1 MSSFPEI
8 VNQERGRY
16 LLVVVSTALL
26 QAIAAAFAAV
36 ATRDVFSVFLEPTG
50 LLPLREL
57 LVLAGSG
64 IVIALGRVGQ
74 ATVAERLGQS
84 FAGDLRERLFCHLSR
99 MPRTAVQNQ
108 RRGGLS
114 LRFVGDLSAIRGWA
128 GDALPKAIA
137 AGCVLPAACAAGFLL
152 HPMIGSLM
160 AGSLAVGLAALAL
173 TARQMRPLHRALR
186 RQRARLSADM
196 SERAPQAPDLRLIG
210 RFDRERARLRV
221 RTRSLTEAATARRRA
236 GAIMRAVPDIVSA
249 AVAAGILAVSLTLD
263 FPASLAAGGLAAAAI
278 LVAPLRDLAGIW
290 DRYSAF
296 HVARAKC
303 IRLFQRPTLPFP
315 CSGEAVPRVTF
326 CGVSHGPLRSID
338 RTIDPGSTLIVQ
350 GPYGAGKSTFLRLAA
365 GHESPESGMVKIGD
379 GAATQMATSVG
390 VCLIDQYTPILSG
403 SLRRCLTLG
412 AAKRPSDKRIQKV
425 AEQVGLGALLTRSG
439 GLDAHIA
446 EFGRNLSDGERW
458 RVLIGRALL
467 SQAQII
473 LLDCPDRGLD
483 REALG
488 ALYDI
493 LFQSNRT
500 VLMALGNLEGAVFCK
515 DIPVLDLWSPATPEV

>member
-152 HPMIGSLM
+152 HPM
-160 AGSLAVGLAALAL
+160 LAAPKTGMPLCKAQRISRCQTERSDSNTPSMMPMAAAPAS
-173 TARQMRPLHRALR
+173 TAR
-186 RQRARLSADM
+186 
-196 SERAPQAPDLRLIG
+196 
-210 RFDRERARLRV
+210 
-221 RTRSLTEAATARRRA
+221 ATSPNRA
-236 GAIMRAVPDIVSA
+236 G
-249 AVAAGILAVSLTLD
+249 
-263 FPASLAAGGLAAAAI
+263 
-278 LVAPLRDLAGIW
+278 
-290 DRYSAF
+290 
-296 HVARAKC
+296 
-303 IRLFQRPTLPFP
+303 
-315 CSGEAVPRVTF
+315 GENR
-326 CGVSHGPLRSID
+326 
-338 RTIDPGSTLIVQ
+338 
-350 GPYGAGKSTFLRLAA
+350 
-365 GHESPESGMVKIGD
+365 
-379 GAATQMATSVG
+379 
-390 VCLIDQYTPILSG
+390 
-403 SLRRCLTLG
+403 TLG
-412 AAKRPSDKRIQKV
+412 PS
-425 AEQVGLGALLTRSG
+425 
-439 GLDAHIA
+439 
-446 EFGRNLSDGERW
+446 
-458 RVLIGRALL
+458 
-467 SQAQII
+467 
-473 LLDCPDRGLD
+473 
-483 REALG
+483 
-488 ALYDI
+488 
-493 LFQSNRT
+493 
-500 VLMALGNLEGAVFCK
+500 
-515 DIPVLDLWSPATPEV
+515 